1 MLLPDFVFL
10 PLSMLHLL
18 SAILLSTSI
27 LILFRYFKQYGIN
40 NLQAIIVNYIVA
52 ASTGFFA
59 YKGTFNAH
67 GIIQASWFP
76 VAIILGLL
84 FIGVFFLFALSS
96 QKAGVAITAVAS
108 RMSVVIPVAGGI
120 LLFGDQSGVL
130 KSLGLALA
138 LTAIYFILKKEGKTG
153 NKRNAMILPLL
164 IFIGTGAN
172 DLIMK
177 YAEHHFL
184 EGDLMLFLATI
195 FSISFLIGIVILT
208 HQLHNQQTKLHWK
221 HLLAGIILG
230 FTNFGSTYFLIR
242 SMSDFESSVLFPVV
256 NAGVVSAAAIADRI
270 LFKEHFSW
278 INWIGIGL
286 AIVSIALIS
295 FG

>member
-1 MLLPDFVFL
+1 MI
-10 PLSMLHLL
+10 HLL

-27 LILFRYFKQYGIN
+27 LIIFRYFKQYGIN
-40 NLQAIIVNYIVA
+40 NLQAIIVNYVVA

-59 YKGTFNAH
+59 FKGTFNAQ

-76 VAIILGLL
+76 VAILLGLL
-84 FIGVFFLFALSS
+84 FIGVFFLFAMSS

-130 KSLGLALA
+130 KSVGLALA
-138 LTAIYFILKKEGKTG
+138 LTAIYFILKKKGKTG
-153 NKRNAMILPLL
+153 IKRSALILPLF
-164 IFIGTGAN
+164 IFFGAGAN

-177 YAEHHFL
+177 YAEHHFI
-184 EGDLMLFLATI
+184 EDDLMLFLATI
-195 FSISFLIGIVILT
+195 FSISFFIGLAVLM
-208 HQLHNQQTKLHWK
+208 HQMHKRQTKLQWK

-230 FTNFGSTYFLIR
+230 FANFGSTYFLIR
-242 SMSDFESSVLFPVV
+242 SMSDFESSVLFPIV
-256 NAGVVSAAAIADRI
+256 NAGVVSFAALADKI
-270 LFKEHFSW
+270 LFRELFNW
-278 INWIGIGL
+278 YNWIGIGL